1 MIHEGL
7 RSFIRSC
14 QTEIFLSSH
23 RDFNLTIKS
32 TMRISIVLSLFCLFL
47 AFASPLTVNARA
59 SLTKSE
65 PKCDE
70 ANCADKYGWGYSF
83 CGGNP
88 CGEEHVDYVC
98 CRFTMYCCP
107 WLGGRPQC
115 IQWPINQRPP
125 IGCH

>member
-1 MIHEGL
+1 
-7 RSFIRSC
+7 
-14 QTEIFLSSH
+14 
-23 RDFNLTIKS
+23 
-32 TMRISIVLSLFCLFL
+32 MRITIVLSIFCLFL
-47 AFASPLTVNARA
+47 AFASPLIVNARA

-98 CRFTMYCCP
+98 CPLNMHCCFNAFGGQPYC
-107 WLGGRPQC
+107 LHM
-115 IQWPINQRPP
+115 NDRPP
-125 IGCH
+125 AGCH